1 MRILEDWK
9 CSLTTALL
17 TVLVFLFL
25 SQLFEVKGD
34 AAGATAG
41 VYGANEGDFF
51 NNTELVLIL
60 SVFIGYLL
68 NVTLFKDC
76 APARR

>member
-25 SQLFEVKGD
+25 SQLLEVKGTI
-34 AAGATAG
+34 GQG
-41 VYGANEGDFF
+41 FSEGEFF
-51 NNTELVLIL
+51 DNTELVLIL

-68 NVTLFKDC
+68 NVTLFKEC
-76 APARR
+76 APSRN

>member
-25 SQLFEVKGD
+25 SQLFEVKGESVGD
-34 AAGATAG
+34 FGTK
-41 VYGANEGDFF
+41 EGDFF

>member
-25 SQLFEVKGD
+25 SQLLEVKGEI
-34 AAGATAG
+34 GSF
-41 VYGANEGDFF
+41 NNGDFF
-51 NNTELVLIL
+51 SSTELVLIL
-60 SVFIGYLL
+60 SIFIGYLL
-68 NVTLFKDC
+68 NVTLFREC
-76 APARR
+76 APARNQ

>member
-1 MRILEDWK
+1 MRILDDWK

-25 SQLFEVKGD
+25 SHLFDVKGEFVTLRD
-34 AAGATAG
+34 GE
-41 VYGANEGDFF
+41 YF
-51 NNTELVLIL
+51 NNTELTLIL

-68 NVTLFKDC
+68 NVTLFKEC
-76 APARR
+76 APVRG

>member
-25 SQLFEVKGD
+25 SQLLEVRGD
-34 AAGATAG
+34 AVMESTR
-41 VYGANEGDFF
+41 EGEFF
-51 NNTELVLIL
+51 NNSELVLIL

>member
-25 SQLFEVKGD
+25 SQLLEVKGESSQ
-34 AAGATAG
+34 
-41 VYGANEGDFF
+41 EGDFF

-76 APARR
+76 APVRR

>member
-25 SQLFEVKGD
+25 SQLLEVRGD
-34 AAGATAG
+34 AGMDSAR
-41 VYGANEGDFF
+41 EGDFF
-51 NNTELVLIL
+51 NNNELVLIL

>member
-25 SQLFEVKGD
+25 SQLLDVKGS
-34 AAGATAG
+34 AVSESGAK
-41 VYGANEGDFF
+41 EGEFF

>member
-25 SQLFEVKGD
+25 SQLFEVKGEPVGD
-34 AAGATAG
+34 FG
-41 VYGANEGDFF
+41 VSGTKEGDFF
-51 NNTELVLIL
+51 NNTELILIL

>member
-25 SQLFEVKGD
+25 SQLFEVKGEAVMD
-34 AAGATAG
+34 SAR
-41 VYGANEGDFF
+41 EGDFF
-51 NNTELVLIL
+51 NNNELILIL

>member
-25 SQLFEVKGD
+25 SHLFEVKRLGSVE
-34 AAGATAG
+34 TAE
-41 VYGANEGDFF
+41 NEFF
-51 NNTELVLIL
+51 NSTELVLIL
-60 SVFIGYLL
+60 SVFLGYLL

-76 APARR
+76 APAKN

>member
-34 AAGATAG
+34 AAGA
-41 VYGANEGDFF
+41 YGANEGDFF

>member
-1 MRILEDWK
+1 MRILEEWK

-25 SQLFEVKGD
+25 THLLDVKGQVVD
-34 AAGATAG
+34 FTDG
-41 VYGANEGDFF
+41 EFF
-51 NNTELVLIL
+51 NNTELTLIL

-68 NVTLFKDC
+68 NVTLFKEC
-76 APARR
+76 APARRY